1 MKIVEI
7 DVRLPCNKRGALLKM
22 LSSKL
27 RGKIKEAHLY
37 PPDSRGFSEVLIEVE
52 TDEDPS
58 SIMSELRRILHGVP
72 FKIKVMQ
79 A

>member
-7 DVRLPCNKRGALLKM
+7 DVRLPYSKRGALLRK

-37 PPDSRGFSEVLIEVE
+37 PPDPRGFSEVLIEVE

-58 SIMSELRRILHGVP
+58 SMMSELRRTLHGVP
-72 FKIKVMQ
+72 FKIKVTK